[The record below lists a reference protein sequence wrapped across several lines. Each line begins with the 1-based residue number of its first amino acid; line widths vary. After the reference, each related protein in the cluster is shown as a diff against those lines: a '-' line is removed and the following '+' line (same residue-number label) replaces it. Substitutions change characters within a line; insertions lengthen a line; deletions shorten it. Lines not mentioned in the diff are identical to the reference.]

1 MLQNGFLLV
10 RINVFLV
17 SIGDLYAKVRL
28 VA

>member
-1 MLQNGFLLV
+1 MLQTGFLIV

-17 SIGDLYAKVRL
+17 SICDLYAKVRL